1 MTEDFGSSFLLNS
14 QFAENVSDETPPLK
28 QLLKVTNSDI
38 LLNGVNMRIDSFKT
52 GLKELGD
59 IVHQKSEA
67 ENLI

>member
-14 QFAENVSDETPPLK
+14 QFAENVSDETPLK
-28 QLLKVTNSDI
+28 QLFKVTNSDI
-38 LLNGVNMRIDSFKT
+38 LLNEVNMRIDSFKT

>member
-14 QFAENVSDETPPLK
+14 QFAENVSDETPLK

-38 LLNGVNMRIDSFKT
+38 LLNEVNMRIDSSKT

>member
-14 QFAENVSDETPPLK
+14 QFAENVSDETPLK

-38 LLNGVNMRIDSFKT
+38 LLNEVNMHIDSFKK

>member
-14 QFAENVSDETPPLK
+14 QFAENVSDETPLK

-38 LLNGVNMRIDSFKT
+38 LLNEVNMRIDSFKT

-59 IVHQKSEA
+59 IVHQKSET

>member
-14 QFAENVSDETPPLK
+14 QFAENVSDETPLK

-38 LLNGVNMRIDSFKT
+38 LLNEVNMRIDSFKT